1 MNNVTAPK
9 EYKLSKLNTYYIF
22 SLLFLLYFF
31 DYVDRM
37 IVTSLM
43 PYIKLEYGLTD
54 TQSGLLVSVVYWSI
68 VAFVLPVSI
77 LVDRWSRKKTI
88 GIMAML
94 WSMAT
99 LACAFTKTF
108 PQLLMTRSAIG
119 IGEAGYAPAGTAML
133 SGLFPPE
140 KRSRMMGLWN
150 MSIPLGIAVGIG
162 VGGFVAQH
170 WGWRHAF
177 GLVALPGALIAILF
191 FFVKDYKTVDL
202 VQTVKPADTGKNQQ
216 QQLDNFTRSEKDL
229 WFAGICGGLGES
241 TSVPAWVWRLI
252 FVIFGGLLGLVIY
265 ILLWLNFTKS
275 EKDRWFA
282 GICGGLSECTSL
294 PSWLWRLIFIILFFI
309 GFLGLLTY
317 ILIWIFYRKALFFPF
332 LQFIQTPSLIF
343 TYLGFI
349 GCVFS
354 NNAITTWLPTYY
366 HRLEGLPLG
375 EAGMKT
381 GGILMLAVV
390 GLPLGGWLADVWFKK
405 RPSSRLLFPAITVA
419 LSSVVVFVAFS
430 FLEGKAQ
437 YVALLLN
444 GILGVGFVAAAIT
457 ATQETVHAGLRAI
470 SYSVCVVVQ
479 NILGASMGPIVIGA
493 FSDAYGIKVAMTI
506 LPVFLA
512 VSALLFFAG
521 SFFYEKDLKKVE
533 KVTLECET

>member
-1 MNNVTAPK
+1 MNNVIAPK

-22 SLLFLLYFF
+22 TLLFLLYFF

-88 GIMAML
+88 GIMALL

-108 PQLLMTRSAIG
+108 PQLLMTRSTIG

-140 KRSRMMGLWN
+140 KRSRMMGFWN

-202 VQTVKPADTGKNQQ
+202 VQTVESSKVKMSKMDI
-216 QQLDNFTRSEKDL
+216 FRS
-229 WFAGICGGLGES
+229 
-241 TSVPAWVWRLI
+241 
-252 FVIFGGLLGLVIY
+252 
-265 ILLWLNFTKS
+265 
-275 EKDRWFA
+275 
-282 GICGGLSECTSL
+282 
-294 PSWLWRLIFIILFFI
+294 FIH
-309 GFLGLLTY
+309 
-317 ILIWIFYRKALFFPF
+317 
-332 LQFIQTPSLIF
+332 TPSLIF
-343 TYLGFI
+343 TYVGFI

-375 EAGMKT
+375 QAGMKT
-381 GGILMLAVV
+381 SGILMLAVI

-437 YVALLLN
+437 YMALLLN

-470 SYSVCVVVQ
+470 SYSVCVIVQ
-479 NILGASMGPIVIGA
+479 NILGASLGPIVIGA

-506 LPVFLA
+506 LPIFLA
-512 VSALLFFAG
+512 ASALLFFAG

-533 KVTLECET
+533 KVTLECEV

>member
-1 MNNVTAPK
+1 MNNVIAPK

-22 SLLFLLYFF
+22 TLLFLLYFF

-88 GIMAML
+88 GIMALL

-108 PQLLMTRSAIG
+108 PQLLITRSAIG

-140 KRSRMMGLWN
+140 KRSRMMGFWN

-202 VQTVKPADTGKNQQ
+202 VQTVESSKVKMKKMDI
-216 QQLDNFTRSEKDL
+216 FRS
-229 WFAGICGGLGES
+229 
-241 TSVPAWVWRLI
+241 
-252 FVIFGGLLGLVIY
+252 
-265 ILLWLNFTKS
+265 
-275 EKDRWFA
+275 
-282 GICGGLSECTSL
+282 
-294 PSWLWRLIFIILFFI
+294 FI
-309 GFLGLLTY
+309 
-317 ILIWIFYRKALFFPF
+317 R
-332 LQFIQTPSLIF
+332 TPSLIF

-349 GCVFS
+349 GCVFT

-366 HRLEGLPLG
+366 HRLEGVPLG

-381 GGILMLAVV
+381 SGILMLAVI

-405 RPSSRLLFPAITVA
+405 RPSSRLLFPAIMVA
-419 LSSVVVFVAFS
+419 LSSIVVFVAFS
-430 FLEGKAQ
+430 FLEGKIQ
-437 YVALLLN
+437 YMALLLY

-479 NILGASMGPIVIGA
+479 NILGASLGPIVIGA

-506 LPVFLA
+506 LPIFLA
-512 VSALLFFAG
+512 ASALLFFAG

-533 KVTLECET
+533 KVTLECEV